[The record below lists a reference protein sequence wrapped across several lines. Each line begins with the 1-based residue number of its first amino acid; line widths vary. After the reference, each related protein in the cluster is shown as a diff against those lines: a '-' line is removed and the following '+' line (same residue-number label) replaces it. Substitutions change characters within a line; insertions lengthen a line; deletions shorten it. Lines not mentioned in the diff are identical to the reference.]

1 MPVIRTTCGY
11 CSVGCNLDV
20 LVEEGAPA
28 KILPAKDYPVN
39 LGKTCTKGFNLLKA
53 LEAPDRALVPTLRD
67 RTTGERRNPTW
78 DEAAAIF
85 KARISRP
92 DWEKALRSGRSQFDA
107 LKARAVKSATFTRTL
122 PGAPDGE
129 YVVIQF
135 DTQFE
140 NKAAAVETVTAMHE
154 KDGSW
159 RVAGYFIK

>member
-1 MPVIRTTCGY
+1 MR
-11 CSVGCNLDV
+11 
-20 LVEEGAPA
+20 
-28 KILPAKDYPVN
+28 K
-39 LGKTCTKGFNLLKA
+39 
-53 LEAPDRALVPTLRD
+53 LVPILAMAAVLLASFASAAENEAVAKGQD
-67 RTTGERRNPTW
+67 GAKAWLGLADAGKYAETW

-92 DWEKALRSGRSQFDA
+92 DWEKALKSGRSQFGA
-107 LKARAVKSATFTRTL
+107 LKTRNLKSATFTRTL

-140 NKAAAVETVTAMHE
+140 SKAAAVETVTAMHE

-159 RVAGYFIK
+159 RVAGYFIN

>member
-1 MPVIRTTCGY
+1 MR
-11 CSVGCNLDV
+11 
-20 LVEEGAPA
+20 
-28 KILPAKDYPVN
+28 K
-39 LGKTCTKGFNLLKA
+39 
-53 LEAPDRALVPTLRD
+53 LVPIFATAAVLLVSIASAAENEAVAKGQD
-67 RTTGERRNPTW
+67 GTKAWLGLADAGKYAETW